1 MVEAMYERSPAYFKQ
16 FQKNFRFFV
25 SEEKPSSMFARN
37 YAVCMHFENGYCELL
52 PSNHYHVLFD
62 VSEVSTEILK
72 RNKLYAVPCLY
83 TTFKTFFSNGATVET
98 TGEIFEKLKLA
109 VEYNSSAPPTK
120 GEATSIQKRLP
131 NLSSALSKN
140 YRPSGIVGYKSLV
153 NAEKTLN
160 QQLQTDRITTE
171 TLKRFENILYGP
183 HSGAFCQIMDIFVSG
198 YGKLDIDNDVLCVR
212 LVFEEKIKF

>member
-1 MVEAMYERSPAYFKQ
+1 MYERSPAYFKQ
-16 FQKNFRFFV
+16 SQKNFRFFV
-25 SEEKPSSMFARN
+25 SEEKSSSMFARN

-52 PSNHYHVLFD
+52 PSNHFHVLFD
-62 VSEVSTEILK
+62 VSDVLTEILK
-72 RNKLYAVPCLY
+72 RNKLFAVPCLY

-131 NLSSALSKN
+131 NLSNALSKN
-140 YRPSGIVGYKSLV
+140 HRQNRIIAYKSLD

-160 QQLQTDRITTE
+160 QQLQTDGLSTE

-183 HSGAFCQIMDIFVSG
+183 HAGAFCQIMDIFVSG
-198 YGKLDIDNDVLCVR
+198 YGKLDIDKDVLCVR
-212 LVFEEKIKF
+212 LIFEEKVKF